1 MRVPLL
7 AVAVLALPIPCAAAP
22 SSIRALPTMDAR
34 TVDARFSDDHRP
46 ESPGAGVVVIHD
58 GQVALRRA
66 YGLTTPF
73 RAGFSLRGARGPTE
87 RPGVEG
93 FRRPDRSH
101 VPA

>member
-22 SSIRALPTMDAR
+22 SSIRALPTTDAR

-66 YGLTTPF
+66 YGLPP
-73 RAGFSLRGARGPTE
+73 RSAQASLSEAPGPTE
-87 RPGVEG
+87 RTGVEG